1 MSDPGEHLTEE
12 SQSERG
18 APGSR
23 DTGSDQASGGPTDRP
38 SGSIE
43 GDESVPDHGDQGKS
57 GATASEKTEHPPTD
71 AKPAVPPYE
80 GRQTA
85 AKPEGDEGE
94 GQGARTGGAVKPE
107 SDSGYK
113 SQAPDQT
120 AGGAT
125 ASPADEQPAS
135 QTPETQTYDD
145 MVGPGHTPG
154 TGKGERKL

>member
-1 MSDPGEHLTEE
+1 MSEPGEHLTEE

-23 DTGSDQASGGPTDRP
+23 DTGSDQPSGGPTDRP
-38 SGSIE
+38 EGSIE
-43 GDESVPDHGDQGKS
+43 GDESIPDHSDHGKS
-57 GATASEKTEHPPTD
+57 ADTASEKTEYPPTD
-71 AKPAVPPYE
+71 AKAAVPPYE
-80 GRQTA
+80 DRQKT

-94 GQGARTGGAVKPE
+94 SQGARTGGAVKPE

-113 SQAPDQT
+113 APAPDQT

-125 ASPADEQPAS
+125 ASPAEERPAS
-135 QTPETQTYDD
+135 QVSETQTDDD

-154 TGKGERKL
+154 TGKGERKI

>member
-57 GATASEKTEHPPTD
+57 GATASEKTEHPQND

-135 QTPETQTYDD
+135 QTPETQTDDD